1 MFRFKISRLLLFP
14 LLGLISVDTSI
25 AESHLCI
32 AVGGGFGHG
41 GTTFIGSG
49 FALPAVNNCTPWAG
63 FTKTASSVIL
73 TTSGTGCLSS
83 DGKVLTVSVLNA
95 DPSFFGSGQTR
106 ADYIRL
112 TRSSTSVGFSAGQD
126 NGYFV
131 GSANTLTCTT
141 ALLQLPPNHD

>member
-1 MFRFKISRLLLFP
+1 
-14 LLGLISVDTSI
+14 
-25 AESHLCI
+25 
-32 AVGGGFGHG
+32 
-41 GTTFIGSG
+41 
-49 FALPAVNNCTPWAG
+49 VNNCTPWAG